1 MTVSIK
7 QFAKKTGVSEYTLR
21 FYEKEGVLPFVERNK
36 NGNRIYDEQNFE
48 WIYFIISLRETGM
61 PLSEIKRYAKLFKQ
75 GDSTISERKQMM
87 LEHKTK
93 AEEQL
98 TQILKHLERINY
110 KLALY
115 DVMEKTVKFP

>member
-1 MTVSIK
+1 MAIFIK
-7 QFAKKTGVSEYTLR
+7 QFAKETGVSEHTLR
-21 FYEKEGVLPFVERNK
+21 FYEKEGVLPFVKRNK

-61 PLSEIKRYAKLFKQ
+61 PLSEIKRYAELFKL

-87 LEHKTK
+87 LEHKKK

>member
-1 MTVSIK
+1 MAISIK
-7 QFAKKTGVSEYTLR
+7 QFAKETGVSEYTLR

-61 PLSEIKRYAKLFKQ
+61 PLSEIKRYAELFKQ

-87 LEHKTK
+87 LEHKKK

>member
-7 QFAKKTGVSEYTLR
+7 QFAKETGVSEHTLR
-21 FYEKEGVLPFVERNK
+21 FYEKEGVLPFVERNE
-36 NGNRIYDEQNFE
+36 NGNRIYGEQNFE

-61 PLSEIKRYAKLFKQ
+61 PLSEIKRYAELFKQ

-87 LEHKTK
+87 LEHKKK

-98 TQILKHLERINY
+98 TQTLKHLERINY

-115 DVMEKTVKFP
+115 DVMGKKAKFP

>member
-7 QFAKKTGVSEYTLR
+7 QFAQESGVSEHTLR
-21 FYEKEGVLPFVERNK
+21 FYEKEGILPFVKRNEH
-36 NGNRIYDEQNFE
+36 GNRIYDEQNFE
-48 WIYFIISLRETGM
+48 WIYFITSLRETGM
-61 PLSEIKRYAKLFKQ
+61 PLSEIKRYAELFKQ
-75 GDSTISERKQMM
+75 GDSTIPERKLMM
-87 LEHKTK
+87 LEHKKK

-98 TQILKHLERINY
+98 AQILKHMERINY